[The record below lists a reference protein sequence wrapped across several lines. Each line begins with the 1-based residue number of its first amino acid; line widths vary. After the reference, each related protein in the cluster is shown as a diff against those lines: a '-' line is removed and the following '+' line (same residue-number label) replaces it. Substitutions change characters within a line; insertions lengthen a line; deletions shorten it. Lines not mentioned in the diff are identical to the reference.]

1 MASCDILVRGKSHCP
16 LFLLFVSVTQPNGLQ
31 GSNLILN
38 LRRLDGSGGPTL
50 VVSRKPDKSA
60 IALTGI
66 TVSVSQFS
74 SAQVTSGAD
83 REQLK

>member
-1 MASCDILVRGKSHCP
+1 MASCDILVRGKSHCTMIP
-16 LFLLFVSVTQPNGLQ
+16 LLVSLIQINGRQ

-50 VVSRKPDKSA
+50 VVSHKPDKNA

-74 SAQVTSGAD
+74 SAQVTGCMN